1 MKDSVRQ
8 AMILHRRA
16 LTLHNELGLAQTAF
30 AQDDSEA
37 NLAWIRDLQA
47 QISAI
52 DGTEAERERPEA
64 WGEVG
69 SDGE

>member
-1 MKDSVRQ
+1 
-8 AMILHRRA
+8 MILHRRA